1 MKRTAAISIL
11 LGLSAAVV
19 PPAMAQ
25 DAETTTDAT
34 ATVTQTETATATP
47 VETQA
52 EEGVEPVGTTTV
64 EETVTDAPAETADS
78 GTEAPVV
85 TETETAAPE
94 TEAPA
99 VTDKQSETEGEAEN
113 GLESAVDKTVNKV
126 TTNEDGSVTLRT
138 DRGEMTVPLRDL
150 EDAGLVFDDEG
161 LEVTDHAFDDE
172 RGVTVVTFNDGS
184 TMEIPAQFDDE
195 FPWENLG
202 EVVEAYRG
210 AKVEVDTGA
219 KEKVETDNVVVERA
233 YDESAAQANADA
245 TETASRGVLATTGA
259 KVGLIIAATLAILAA
274 VAGAVLAR
282 KSRDARQENPNVQI
296 TTNDDDA
303 GSTRV

>member
-34 ATVTQTETATATP
+34 DTVTQTETATATP

-52 EEGVEPVGTTTV
+52 GESAESVATTTT
-64 EETVTDAPAETADS
+64 EGTVTDASAE
-78 GTEAPVV
+78 TEAPVV
-85 TETETAAPE
+85 TETETAAPD
-94 TEAPA
+94 TAAPA
-99 VTDKQSETEGEAEN
+99 GAEEQTETEGEAEE

-126 TTNEDGSVTLRT
+126 TTNDDGSVTLHT
-138 DRGEMTVPLRDL
+138 DRGEMTVPLRGL

-161 LEVTDHAFDDE
+161 LEVTDHVFDDE

-282 KSRDARQENPNVQI
+282 KRREARQENPNVQV
-296 TTNDDDA
+296 TTNDNET